1 MPLILGAQ
9 SAPVIAQD
17 TSCRFNGADGAF
29 MTKAQGT
36 PTSRRTYTMSVWFK
50 LSLGA
55 PTTALDYSDR
65 TLFSAGSSGGNIHEV
80 FIANN
85 SSAGNNWSIRF
96 TLNNA
101 ADYTMA
107 TSRMF
112 RDVGAWY
119 HMVAAVDTTQVT
131 EADRVK
137 LYINGVQETSF
148 SYGPNYPTQD
158 YDVPSIVSGQNIGM
172 GARMLDDTRF
182 MDGYM
187 AEAVFIDGLALA
199 PTSFGEFDSDSP
211 TIWKPIDVSGLTFGT
226 NGFYLD
232 FKDSAN
238 LGNDANGG
246 TDLTETNLVPAD
258 QSQDTPGNNFATWN
272 SLWVPAGTLPTFY
285 QGSTVVFTQDGS
297 GKYFGAA
304 STLGMT
310 AGKWYAEIQPFATGA
325 TTPLVG
331 IGGDISEN
339 VVSTDNFLGSEPY
352 NYAYMYDGTKVNNS
366 TYTAYGDTY
375 TVGDIMGVAVDLDNL
390 KIYFAKNGVWQ
401 DSGDPT
407 SGATG
412 TGAAFTITAA
422 ASMTFPQDGA
432 YFFACSDIST
442 GSVKIAANFG
452 NGCFNNTVVTSSAA
466 DGNGYGLFEY
476 APPSGYLALCTKNLG
491 SDGG

>member
-9 SAPVIAQD
+9 SAAAAAED
-17 TSCRFNGADGAF
+17 NSCRFNGADGAF

-50 LSLGA
+50 LSL
-55 PTTALDYSDR
+55 PSPPVALAYSDR
-65 TLFSAGSSGGNIHEV
+65 TLFSAGSSSSNIHEI
-80 FIANN
+80 FIAND
-85 SSAGNNWSIRF
+85 SAAGNDFSMRF

-107 TSRMF
+107 TSRTL

-119 HMVAAVDTTQVT
+119 HMVAAVDTTQAT
-131 EADRVK
+131 DSNRVK

-158 YDVPSIVSGQNIGM
+158 YDVPSIASGQNIGM

-232 FKDSAN
+232 FEDSAN

-246 TDLTETNLVPAD
+246 TDLTETNLAAVD
-258 QSQDTPGNNFATWN
+258 QSQDSPLNNFATLN
-272 SLWVPAGTLPTFY
+272 PLANYYPASTFTE
-285 QGSTVVFTQDGS
+285 GSTRIVT
-297 GKYFGAA
+297 GAA
-304 STLGMT
+304 AYSWNMSTLGVS
-310 AGKWYAEIQPFATGA
+310 AGKWYFEAYLEAAASGGNIFGISPGSPIANDKD
-325 TTPLVG
+325 
-331 IGGDISEN
+331 IGGVLNGYGYFNDGIIRTN
-339 VVSTDNFLGSEPY
+339 GTDDVTGLATYTTGDYVGCAFDLDNNKIYFHKAGTYINSGNPSAGTGGYTIVAADSQTFSNKANFYFASAGD
-352 NYAYMYDGTKVNNS
+352 YDGTN
-366 TYTAYGDTY
+366 A
-375 TVGDIMGVAVDLDNL
+375 
-390 KIYFAKNGVWQ
+390 
-401 DSGDPT
+401 
-407 SGATG
+407 ATW
-412 TGAAFTITAA
+412 
-422 ASMTFPQDGA
+422 D
-432 YFFACSDIST
+432 
-442 GSVKIAANFG
+442 VNFG
-452 NGCFNNTVVTSSAA
+452 NGSFGATAA
-466 DGNGYGLFEY
+466 GATNADANGYGIFKY
-476 APPSGYLALCTKNLG
+476 SVPTGYLALCTKNLG